1 MAQERFRAVGV
12 GGYEDDQRAGA
23 PLLQRQAEGAELDQS
38 GEEKAPGRPH
48 YCLPVAKRNL

>member
-1 MAQERFRAVGV
+1 MAQETVRAVGV
-12 GGYEDDQRAGA
+12 GAEDDQKAGA

-48 YCLPVAKRNL
+48 YGLPVPKRSL